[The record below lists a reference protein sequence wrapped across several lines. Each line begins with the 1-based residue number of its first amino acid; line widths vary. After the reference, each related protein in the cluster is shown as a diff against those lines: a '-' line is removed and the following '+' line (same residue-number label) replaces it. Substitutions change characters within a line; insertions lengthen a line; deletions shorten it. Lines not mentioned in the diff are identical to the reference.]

1 MNCANTQI
9 LFLVFIFVW
18 AKIVHFPKYSNWK
31 IQLQAITSLN
41 SENVPLIQA
50 IETIH
55 LSLRLDNIF
64 QDCLKVLYSSSRGSI
79 FYSAFYYVAFFFS
92 ILHSFKASEKMRF
105 IVNADRRRIFS
116 PFQRNRQS
124 SSRLEFVYA
133 VWISYMHWRLSHDSN
148 EITIT
153 EIGRALQ
160 LGPASFHI

>member
-55 LSLRLDNIF
+55 LSLRLDNTF

-79 FYSAFYYVAFFFS
+79 FYSAFYYVAFFSQFY
-92 ILHSFKASEKMRF
+92 IR
-105 IVNADRRRIFS
+105 
-116 PFQRNRQS
+116 
-124 SSRLEFVYA
+124 SRLRRKCASLWMPIDVVFFPLFKEIDNHHPGLSLCMLCEFR
-133 VWISYMHWRLSHDSN
+133 ICIDGCHTTQMK
-148 EITIT
+148 
-153 EIGRALQ
+153 
-160 LGPASFHI
+160 